1 MWGRFLA
8 CQPIQSAAWKGC
20 PTRWSIPG
28 EKQQPMNAIE
38 RYRATYEMKPVDR
51 LYRQEFGIWE
61 EALARWKGEGMPDD
75 VDTAELFGFDE
86 PVIAKVGMLGWCV
99 PAFVPRIEPTVI
111 ETIEEYEIVRDSAG
125 RTVRYFKDRRDGFMP
140 TYLKHA
146 VSCEK
151 DWEEDVKPLLS
162 PVTPERWDGFD
173 DRIEKIKAADEK
185 GMMIV
190 QNAIGG
196 YMYLRALIGP
206 EDVCY
211 MFADNPGLIHKMMQT
226 WLTLCDAVS
235 ARTQQHVEIDELFF
249 GEDICYNHGLLI
261 SPRMVREFILPYYE
275 QLRNNIRSSQTNKR
289 LFLQVDTDGNCE
301 EAIELYR
308 SIGMNVMS
316 PFEIAAGNDVVA
328 IAKKYPD
335 LVMKGGIDKRVL
347 AAGKDAIDEYLE
359 RIMPF
364 MVERGGYIPM
374 CDHGVPD
381 NVSFEDYLYY
391 RKRIMELDH

>member
-1 MWGRFLA
+1 
-8 CQPIQSAAWKGC
+8 
-20 PTRWSIPG
+20 
-28 EKQQPMNAIE
+28 MNAIE

-51 LYRQEFGIWE
+51 LYRREFSIWD
-61 EALARWKGEGMPDD
+61 EARARWKGEGMPAD
-75 VDTAELFGFDE
+75 VDEAELFGFDE
-86 PVIAKVGMLGWCV
+86 PVTVNVGKLGWCV
-99 PAFVPRIEPTVI
+99 PAFVPAIEPTVI
-111 ETIEEYEIVRDSAG
+111 ETTDQYDIVRDNAG
-125 RTVRYFKDRRDGFMP
+125 RTVRFIKGRRHGFMP

-151 DWEEDVKPLLS
+151 DWEEDIKPLLS
-162 PVTPERWDGFD
+162 QATPERWDGFD
-173 DRIEKIKAADEK
+173 DRIEGIKAADEK

-226 WLTLCDAVS
+226 WLALCDAVS
-235 ARTQQHVEIDELFF
+235 ARAQQHVEIDELFF

-275 QLRNNIRSSQTNKR
+275 QLRNNMRSSQTSKR
-289 LFLQVDTDGNCE
+289 LFLQIDTDGNCE
-301 EAIELYR
+301 EAIDLYR

-335 LVMKGGIDKRVL
+335 LVRKGGIDKRVL
-347 AAGKDAIDEYLE
+347 AAGKAAIDEYLE